1 MLRFVLKR
9 ILLAVVSV
17 WAIATVTFFIAY
29 LAPGDPALLRY
40 GEHSTPQA
48 IAAWRHLH
56 GLDLP
61 PMVRYSRF
69 LTALVLHGDLG
80 RSFLTDEPVA
90 HFLARGFPVT
100 ALVAVVSMLWAML
113 AGLAVGIIA
122 ALRPGSWI
130 DRTLMA
136 ATLAGV
142 SIPNFVLAPILIGL
156 FALKLGWLPVTST
169 EFPPGWWVLP
179 TLVLA
184 ARPAALIGRMTRTS
198 MLETLKQDFI
208 RTARAKGLGP
218 ARVLFLHA
226 LKNAFMPVLTTAGV
240 SFGYLLSGSFVVETI
255 FAIPGVGQAS
265 VESMTTRD
273 YTLIQGTTI
282 LLATIFVVVN
292 LAIDLLYAALDPRVR
307 VTLSEAA
314 T

>member
-1 MLRFVLKR
+1 MLRFVVKR
-9 ILLAVVSV
+9 VLLALVSV

-61 PMVRYSRF
+61 PMVRYERF
-69 LTALVLHGDLG
+69 LAGLVHGDLG
-80 RSFLTDEPVA
+80 NSFQTNEPIT

-100 ALVAVVSMLWAML
+100 ATIALLAMVWALAAGVV
-113 AGLAVGIIA
+113 VGILA
-122 ALRPGSWI
+122 ALKPSSWL
-130 DRTLMA
+130 DRSLMTA
-136 ATLAGV
+136 ALTGV
-142 SIPNFVLAPILIGL
+142 SIPSFVLAPVLIGI

-169 EFPPGWWVLP
+169 GYQDGWWVLP
-179 TLVLA
+179 SLVLA
-184 ARPAALIGRMTRTS
+184 ARPAALIARMTRTS
-198 MLETLKQDFI
+198 MIETLKQDYI
-208 RTARAKGLGP
+208 RTAKAKGLSP
-218 ARVLFLHA
+218 ARLLFVHA
-226 LKNAFMPVLTTAGV
+226 LKNAFMPVLTSAGV

-255 FAIPGVGQAS
+255 FAVPGVGHAS

-292 LAIDLLYAALDPRVR
+292 LLIDLVYGALDPRMR
-307 VTLSEAA
+307 AAA
-314 T
+314 TEAPA

>member
-1 MLRFVLKR
+1 MLRFILKR
-9 ILLAVVSV
+9 VLLAVVSV
-17 WAIATVTFFIAY
+17 WAIATITFFIAY

-61 PMVRYSRF
+61 PLTRYAHF

-80 RSFLTDEPVA
+80 RSFLTDEPVT
-90 HFLARGFPVT
+90 HFLVRGFPVT

-113 AGLAVGIIA
+113 AGLAVGIVA

-169 EFPPGWWVLP
+169 EYPEGWWVLP

-184 ARPAALIGRMTRTS
+184 ARPAALIARMTRTS

-255 FAIPGVGQAS
+255 FAIPGVGHAS

-292 LAIDLLYAALDPRVR
+292 LAIDLLYAALDPRLR
-307 VTLSEAA
+307 GSLSEAA